1 MIKVMLVDDEAI
13 EREGIQMILGRNRS
27 DFEVVAEAKNGREA
41 VELALTHQPNLIFM
55 DIKMPEFD
63 GLVAI
68 EKILAE
74 QPQTKCIMVSAFD
87 TFRYAKRAMKFGIKE
102 YLLKPSKVKEV
113 LEAYDRMVEE
123 IEQEKVRAEEK
134 VATNHRLERAS
145 SLVEMEFI
153 LTLMMD
159 HVHEFEAE
167 DWKEWLDL
175 QNTKGAV
182 AVFSFTTSKSK
193 ISRQQKINWYQALKQ
208 ALEETNYAAFIGPLT
223 GFQVPVFVKCN
234 QENMKVDQFVRDV
247 IQATLKNLTDSQLHV
262 GVGGMVSE
270 LQQFSRSYEQAIYAL
285 ELVQSQ
291 NGAKYLIYTDQL
303 ESKRKELLPF
313 EEEKALIEA
322 VKKGDYQTGMQRFD
336 SYFQWIQKNTEYK
349 IHLIKKSIENFFI
362 VLTRTTK
369 ELGIKDDFQM
379 TFTQFETT
387 MQIKEA
393 AKYHLSTVMKQ
404 VSDWRSKGVRG
415 LLLEAKEYME
425 QHYSHSLRLEEVAD
439 KVGLSSYYFS
449 KLFKEHFQ
457 VTFVEYLT
465 SYRLEKAKTL
475 LLDDNM
481 PLKEIALTIG
491 YKDPN
496 YFSRVFKKEFGISPT
511 EYRNQH

>member
-13 EREGIQMILGRNRS
+13 EREGIEMILNRNRS
-27 DFEVVAEAKNGREA
+27 DFEVVAQAKNGKEA
-41 VELALTHQPNLIFM
+41 VDLALLHQPDLIFM

-68 EKILAE
+68 ERILQE
-74 QPQTKCIMVSAFD
+74 QTQTKCIMVSAFD
-87 TFRYAKRAMKFGIKE
+87 TFQYAKIAMKFGIKE
-102 YLLKPSKVKEV
+102 YLLKPSKVSEV

-123 IEQEKVRAEEK
+123 IKQEKEQDAEK
-134 VATNHRLERAS
+134 LATNTRLESAS

-167 DWKEWLDL
+167 DWQEWLDL
-175 QNTKGAV
+175 QDTTGVV
-182 AVFSFTTSKSK
+182 AVFSFQADNSK
-193 ISRQQKINWYQALKQ
+193 IDRDQRSSWYQALKQ
-208 ALEETNYAAFIGPLT
+208 ALEETNYTAFIGPLT
-223 GFQVPVFVKCN
+223 GFQVPVFVKYD
-234 QENMKVDQFVRDV
+234 QENTEIDQFARDM
-247 IQATLKNLTDSQLHV
+247 IQTVQKNIDNSQVFV
-262 GVGGMVSE
+262 GVGEKIFE
-270 LQQFSRSYEQAIYAL
+270 LQQFSRSYEEAIYAL
-285 ELVQSQ
+285 ELVQRHK
-291 NGAKYLIYTDQL
+291 GAKYLIYTDQL

-313 EEEKALIEA
+313 EQEKALIEA
-322 VKKGDYQTGMQRFD
+322 VKKGDHQTGIQRFD
-336 SYFQWIQKNTEYK
+336 NYFQSIQKSADYQVV
-349 IHLIKKSIENFFI
+349 LIKKTIENFFI

-369 ELGIKDDFQM
+369 ELGIKDDFQI
-379 TFTQFETT
+379 TFDQFETT

-393 AKYHLSTVMKQ
+393 AKAHLLIIIGKIRE
-404 VSDWRSKGVRG
+404 WRSEGVRG
-415 LLLEAKEYME
+415 LLLEAKDYIEH
-425 QHYSHSLRLEEVAD
+425 HYHTSLKLEEVAE

-475 LLDDNM
+475 LLNDNM
-481 PLKEIALTIG
+481 PLKEVALTIG

-496 YFSRVFKKEFGISPT
+496 YFSRVFKKELGLNPT
-511 EYRNQH
+511 EYRNQQ